1 MNFTQSVGH
10 NPLKKHLYKK
20 CLIIKLYFIPTQIMN
35 NKKIDK
41 YTSNVYF
48 SPTQINYKL
57 INIDINH
64 RLKDKFAWKT
74 TQVLRV
80 TIYSSTN
87 YYL

>member
-1 MNFTQSVGH
+1 
-10 NPLKKHLYKK
+10 
-20 CLIIKLYFIPTQIMN
+20 MN
-35 NKKIDK
+35 NKKIEK